1 MIVIANLVGVD
12 KMSALFGNYGKRR
25 AQIVKGQGTVVED
38 SVGKKYLDFTSGIA
52 VVSLGHAHPAIVKAI
67 HDQSKKLWHISNLFD
82 IPGQEKVAQKLI
94 ADTHFSYAFFCNSG
108 AEANE
113 AAIKL
118 ARKHTGKNHIITFE
132 KSFHGRTF
140 GAMSATGQG
149 NVHNGFGPLVE
160 KFTILPFNDVA
171 ALEATIDDS
180 VAAIMLEM
188 IQGEGGVNS
197 VLPEFA
203 AAIVKV
209 CDDKGILLII
219 DEVQTGIGRTGTRYA
234 YEQTILKPNIVTL
247 AKGLGGG
254 FPVGGMLGTAELYDA
269 FSPGTHGT
277 TFGGNPLAMSVAET
291 VLNHVFEPAFLQN
304 VQEQSSYFVK
314 QLKENLPST
323 YTVQGQGLLLGIGC
337 GDTEV
342 ASYIA
347 AAEEN
352 GLLLVG
358 AGPNVI
364 RLLPPLTVSKEE
376 IDEAIAILKTILL

>member
-1 MIVIANLVGVD
+1 
-12 KMSALFGNYGKRR
+12 MSALFGNYGKRR
-25 AQIVKGQGTVVED
+25 AQIVKGQGTIVED
-38 SVGKKYLDFTSGIA
+38 STGKQYLDFTSGIA
-52 VVSLGHAHPAIVKAI
+52 VASLGHAHPAIVQALQE
-67 HDQSKKLWHISNLFD
+67 QSEKLWHISNLFD
-82 IPGQEKVAQKLI
+82 IPGQETVAQKLI
-94 ADTHFSYAFFCNSG
+94 AHTHLAHAFFCNSG

-149 NVHNGFGPLVE
+149 KIHNGFGPLVE
-160 KFTILPFNDVA
+160 KFTILPFNNAA

-188 IQGEGGVNS
+188 IQGEGGVNCVS
-197 VLPEFA
+197 LEFA
-203 AAIVKV
+203 AAIAKA

-234 YEQTILKPNIVTL
+234 FEQTVLKPHIVTL

-254 FPVGGMLGTAELYDA
+254 FPVGAMLGTAKLYA
-269 FSPGTHGT
+269 TFSPGAHGT
-277 TFGGNPLAMSVAET
+277 TFGGNPLAMNVAQA
-291 VLNHVFEPAFLQN
+291 VLSHVFEPAFLQQ
-304 VQEQSSYFVK
+304 VQDQSAYFAA
-314 QLKENLPST
+314 QLKAHLPSN
-323 YTVQGQGLLLGIGC
+323 YTVQGQGLMLGIGC
-337 GDTEV
+337 GETEV
-342 ASYIA
+342 ADYIA
-347 AAEEN
+347 AAEEK

-364 RLLPPLTVSKEE
+364 RLLPPLTVTKEE
-376 IDEAIAILKTILL
+376 IDEAVAILKTILY